1 MERLY
6 QLLPPLQNGLSLEPQ
21 KTKNIILQVPTVPN
35 TVTYIRRCH
44 KRSVSLFLILY
55 FLKCTAEMFI
65 FLIQYFEDM
74 ATKNFIFQEVP

>member
-6 QLLPPLQNGLSLEPQ
+6 QLLLPLQKGLFLESQ
-21 KTKNIILQVPTVPN
+21 KTKTLILQVPTVPN
-35 TVTYIRRCH
+35 TVTYTRRCH

-65 FLIQYFEDM
+65 FVIQYFEDT
-74 ATKNFIFQEVP
+74 AAKNFIFQEVP